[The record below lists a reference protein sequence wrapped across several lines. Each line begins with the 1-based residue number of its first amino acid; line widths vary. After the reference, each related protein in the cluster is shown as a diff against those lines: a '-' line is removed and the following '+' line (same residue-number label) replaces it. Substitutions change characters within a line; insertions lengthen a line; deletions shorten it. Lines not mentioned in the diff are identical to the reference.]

1 MIKLILLLAMTAI
14 GLIVAVILF
23 LGLAWLVIAIPTILV
38 LGGGAGALAWRRRL
52 LTRRLARE
60 TV

>member
-1 MIKLILLLAMTAI
+1 MIKLMLLLSMTSI

-23 LGLAWLVIAIPTILV
+23 LGLAWLIIAIPTV
-38 LGGGAGALAWRRRL
+38 LIVGGTTGALAWRRRL
-52 LTRRLARE
+52 AQRVARE